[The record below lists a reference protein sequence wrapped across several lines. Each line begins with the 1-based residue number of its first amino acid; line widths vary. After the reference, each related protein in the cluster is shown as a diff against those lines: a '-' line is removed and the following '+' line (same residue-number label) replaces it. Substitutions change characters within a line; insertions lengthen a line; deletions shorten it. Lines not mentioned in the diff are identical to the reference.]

1 MLYYKLDPSHS
12 LSTTQWISL
21 LAVFAVLAVGIITP
35 QQIAFADDE
44 DIEIEIEIRDGSA
57 EIEVEIDDDKF
68 EFKLG
73 TTDLEEIIRVIEVR
87 TGIPRDIIE
96 EVMEVEIKGVDEAES
111 IVVNTETPELKIR
124 AETLGDQTEVKVKLK
139 FSSGTTDIDSLTDEI
154 IEEFSLTREQA
165 DAALTI
171 EEGDDDVLKEKFEVE
186 VEIEDGI
193 SDVEVEL
200 RFVLDSTDREDI
212 LDAIVA
218 NTQLT
223 TEQIQNN
230 LDLEIEEETETFE
243 GSGSSEVTPEG
254 ILSELD
260 TSDVEDSVLAELE
273 RLQQENQQ
281 LRQEIEKLQ
290 QKLDDFQQVIMEQ
303 IKVILDTLASLRFE

>member
-1 MLYYKLDPSHS
+1 M
-12 LSTTQWISL
+12 STTQWISL

>member
-1 MLYYKLDPSHS
+1 

-21 LAVFAVLAVGIITP
+21 LGVIAVLAVGIISP

-111 IVVNTETPELKIR
+111 IVVNTETLVTDIETPELKIR
-124 AETLGDQTEVKVKLK
+124 AETLGNQTEVKVKLK

-165 DAALTI
+165 DVALTI
-171 EEGDDDVLKEKFEVE
+171 EEGDDDELKEKFEVE
-186 VEIEDGI
+186 VEIEDGV

-223 TEQIQNN
+223 TEQIQNS
-230 LDLEIEEETETFE
+230 LELEIEEETETFE
-243 GSGSSEVTPEG
+243 GTGSSEVTPEG
-254 ILSELD
+254 IFSVPE

>member
-1 MLYYKLDPSHS
+1 M
-12 LSTTQWISL
+12 STTQWISL
-21 LAVFAVLAVGIITP
+21 LGVIAVLAVGIISP

-111 IVVNTETPELKIR
+111 IVVNTETLVTDIETPELKIR
-124 AETLGDQTEVKVKLK
+124 AETLGNQTEVKVKLK

-165 DAALTI
+165 DVALTI
-171 EEGDDDVLKEKFEVE
+171 EEGDDDELKEKFEVE
-186 VEIEDGI
+186 VEIEDGV

-223 TEQIQNN
+223 TEQIQNS
-230 LDLEIEEETETFE
+230 LELEIEEETETFE
-243 GSGSSEVTPEG
+243 GTGSSEVTPEG
-254 ILSELD
+254 IFSVPE